1 MSTLAKFGLW
11 QDAQK
16 PLSEPGRTAVEPGKA
31 TDRTRAD
38 AGLNRVNRENRRP
51 EPSRQHA
58 GKSEREAC
66 VHETRARTDH
76 QNTPVHP
83 VHPVQASKS
92 GTSTPVQNAP
102 LPGSPGSA
110 ALGPVP
116 GSLQARLTAV
126 GATVNT
132 YGKRASVRAPA
143 GIPLELVREVEAR
156 GWAIIP
162 GGRPNDEAEHDT
174 WLAGVPIAELER

>member
-1 MSTLAKFGLW
+1 MSLLLKQVAGSRNGSETG
-11 QDAQK
+11 K
-16 PLSEPGRTAVEPGKA
+16 P
-31 TDRTRAD
+31 
-38 AGLNRVNRENRRP
+38 P
-51 EPSRQHA
+51 E
-58 GKSEREAC
+58 
-66 VHETRARTDH
+66 ETRGITGLKQVTREKRVFSQSHLRERDSHTHAYVGED
-76 QNTPVHP
+76 PVSHGVTNIP
-83 VHPVQASKS
+83 VSPVS
-92 GTSTPVQNAP
+92 PVSDQQLRGFERNRLESQP
-102 LPGSPGSA
+102 VLPVSPPA
-110 ALGPVP
+110 FGPVP
-116 GSLQARLTAV
+116 GSLQARLVAV